1 MLTEAHKETRKTV
14 CSELLEQYGNGG
26 DDFLARIVTGD
37 ETWLHHFSPETKK
50 LKLKESLRGTK
61 FQDDDSLVNAAKLWL
76 RRAGPDFYRAG
87 TSIQALVTRW
97 RKAVERDGDYVE
109 K

>member
-1 MLTEAHKETRKTV
+1 MLAEAHKETRKTV

-76 RRAGPDFYRAG
+76 RRAGSDFYRAG
-87 TSIQALVTRW
+87 IQALVPRW
-97 RKAVERDGDYVE
+97 RKAVEMDEDYVE